1 MAEKPVI
8 GYILPD
14 ENSTLSVSKY
24 LRGEFEIVISLEAY
38 VLFVSAPRGLNEV
51 NGSYAVA
58 GNDNERARDTGW

>member
-38 VLFVSAPRGLNEV
+38 VLFCIGATRLK
-51 NGSYAVA
+51 
-58 GNDNERARDTGW
+58 